1 LHLLVP
7 TAPRSIIKKQGEHAP
22 DPVAARAG
30 DIWWTRGRIDG
41 LVLAVAAAG
50 GVYLCYLLAVPFLS
64 PLTWAVTLAV
74 LFAPAHRWIESKL
87 RGRGLAA
94 MVSVAIVALIVVVPA
109 TFVAERLVEEAGKGA
124 VLLQSKVESGA
135 LQRAIE
141 AHPRLAPIGKW
152 LEEQVDLPRTV
163 GNLTN
168 WLSSMGAY
176 FVRGSVVQV
185 IGFLLTFYLLFYFLR
200 DRHAAL
206 RAVRRLSPLDE
217 GEMSRLFARV
227 VDIVHA
233 TIYGTVA
240 VAAVQGFLGG
250 LMFGLLGLPAPF
262 LWGLVMGL
270 LAIVPV
276 LGAFVVW
283 IPAAVFLALN
293 GDWIKALVLAV
304 WGGVV
309 VGGIDNLLYPML
321 VGNRL
326 RLHTVPAFISVVG
339 GLALFGPSG
348 VILGPL
354 IVTLT
359 LLLVEIWRERIAAA
373 APSSPDD

>member
-1 LHLLVP
+1 
-7 TAPRSIIKKQGEHAP
+7 
-22 DPVAARAG
+22 
-30 DIWWTRGRIDG
+30 
-41 LVLAVAAAG
+41 
-50 GVYLCYLLAVPFLS
+50 
-64 PLTWAVTLAV
+64 
-74 LFAPAHRWIESKL
+74 
-87 RGRGLAA
+87 
-94 MVSVAIVALIVVVPA
+94 
-109 TFVAERLVEEAGKGA
+109 
-124 VLLQSKVESGA
+124 
-135 LQRAIE
+135 
-141 AHPRLAPIGKW
+141 
-152 LEEQVDLPRTV
+152 
-163 GNLTN
+163 
-168 WLSSMGAY
+168 
-176 FVRGSVVQV
+176 
-185 IGFLLTFYLLFYFLR
+185 
-200 DRHAAL
+200 
-206 RAVRRLSPLDE
+206 
-217 GEMSRLFARV
+217 
-227 VDIVHA
+227 
-233 TIYGTVA
+233 
-240 VAAVQGFLGG
+240 
-250 LMFGLLGLPAPF
+250 
-262 LWGLVMGL
+262 
-270 LAIVPV
+270 VPV